1 MGQDASWRDREG
13 IPEGAAP
20 LRASLADP
28 RKWLEDQCR
37 LAQMPNFMEATLAS
51 LRANIGVAGQR
62 DVLVDQLPRLRMPTL
77 IVWGV
82 EDRVFP
88 YWQEKLQEKGSPMT
102 TVHLKPVEEQVVA
115 LMGASSGIGRETALR
130 FAERGAK
137 VVVSARGEEGLD
149 SLAEEIRRGNGEA
162 TPVVADTSEYEQVK
176 AVADRAVEEYG
187 RLDCWVHLAAVG
199 LFATFEQ
206 TTPEEFERVIDVNL
220 MGQVYG
226 AMAALP
232 HLKREGRGALI
243 HISSVEA
250 KRSFPFHSAY
260 GASKHGIDGFL
271 EALRVEL
278 KREGWPISVTQVM
291 PGTINTPFFDKGR
304 TKLGVKPVGVPPIYE
319 PQTVAN
325 VILYAAEHPTRDL
338 VCGGAA
344 QALILNQRLSPRMLD
359 AILAT
364 RTGFSPQKTK
374 EPRSEEDPD
383 NLYGP
388 IQGHDTAK
396 NGFRAFSRSL
406 YNWLQMHPTL
416 RRGAAAGTALG
427 LLVALRRSS

>member
-1 MGQDASWRDREG
+1 
-13 IPEGAAP
+13 
-20 LRASLADP
+20 
-28 RKWLEDQCR
+28 
-37 LAQMPNFMEATLAS
+37 
-51 LRANIGVAGQR
+51 
-62 DVLVDQLPRLRMPTL
+62 
-77 IVWGV
+77 
-82 EDRVFP
+82 
-88 YWQEKLQEKGSPMT
+88 MT
-102 TVHLKPVEEQVVA
+102 TVHLKPVEEQVVV

-130 FAERGAK
+130 FARRGTK
-137 VVVSARGEEGLD
+137 VVASARSEPGLHALVEET
-149 SLAEEIRRGNGEA
+149 RGSGGEA
-162 TPVVADTSEYEQVK
+162 TAVVADTTEFGQVK

-187 RLDCWVHLAAVG
+187 RLDTWVHLAAVG
-199 LFATFEQ
+199 LFATFAE

-278 KREGWPISVTQVM
+278 RHEGWPISVTQIM

-304 TKLGVKPVGVPPIYE
+304 TKLGVKLVGVPPIYE
-319 PQTVAN
+319 PETVAN
-325 VILYAAEHPTRDL
+325 MILYAAENPARDL
-338 VCGGAA
+338 VSGGAA

-359 AILAT
+359 AILTT
-364 RTGFSPQKTK
+364 RAGFSPQKTE
-374 EPRSEEDPD
+374 EPRSEDDPD
-383 NLYGP
+383 NLYAP
-388 IQGHDTAK
+388 IHGHDTAR
-396 NGFRAFSRSL
+396 NGFRALSRSL

-416 RRGAAAGTALG
+416 RRGAAAGMALG
-427 LLVALRRSS
+427 SMGALRRRS

>member
-1 MGQDASWRDREG
+1 VIKVQ
-13 IPEGAAP
+13 
-20 LRASLADP
+20 
-28 RKWLEDQCR
+28 
-37 LAQMPNFMEATLAS
+37 
-51 LRANIGVAGQR
+51 
-62 DVLVDQLPRLRMPTL
+62 
-77 IVWGV
+77 
-82 EDRVFP
+82 
-88 YWQEKLQEKGSPMT
+88 
-102 TVHLKPVEEQVVA
+102 LKPVGEQVVV

-130 FAERGAK
+130 FARKGAK
-137 VVVSARGEEGLD
+137 VVASARGEEGLD
-149 SLAEEIRRGNGEA
+149 SLVQEIRDTGGEA
-162 TPVVADTSEYEQVK
+162 IAVPADTSEFDQVK

-187 RLDCWVHLAAVG
+187 RLDTWVHLAAVG

-206 TTPEEFERVIDVNL
+206 TTPEEFRRVIDVNL

-278 KREGWPISVTQVM
+278 KHEGWPISVTQVM

-319 PQTVAN
+319 PETVAN
-325 VILYAAEHPTRDL
+325 LILYAAENPTRDL
-338 VCGGAA
+338 VSGGAA
-344 QALILNQRLSPRMLD
+344 QALIINQRLSPRLLD

-364 RTGFSPQKTK
+364 RAGFSPQKTD
-374 EPRSEEDPD
+374 EPRAEDDPD
-383 NLYGP
+383 NLYAP
-388 IQGHDTAK
+388 IGGHDTAK
-396 NGFRAFSRSL
+396 NGFRALSRSL
-406 YNWLQMHPTL
+406 YNWLEMHPVV
-416 RRGAAAGTALG
+416 RRGAAVGVALG
-427 LLVALRRSS
+427 LLTTLRRRS